1 MRLFAVTMLH
11 PVFAL
16 LAGAL
21 WLGADLAWSADEP
34 NSVTPIQLTFE
45 RPLDSVGA
53 PFVLATSKGFYRA
66 ESVAVASNYVN
77 GSQEALARV
86 ASGVSDI
93 ALVDIN
99 ALMRYRDKADA
110 TPIKAVYV
118 LLNAAPYAIVARR
131 SRGIVTLADMAG
143 KTLGVADGDLSI
155 RLWPALA
162 KRNGVKIDSVRQ
174 DRIGAAVREPMLSAG
189 QVDAV
194 TGFSYLSAVNLRDR
208 GIPAGDLAVLRFAD
222 YGSAAYGLALVVNP
236 KFAATKAQAVRGFV
250 RAVTA
255 GLKLT
260 IKNPAQAVEEV
271 LPQLDA
277 GARDLELARLKTA
290 LHDNIVTSDVKRE
303 GLGGI
308 DPARFAASV
317 GEIAEDF
324 KFQKPPVLSDI
335 FDASFL
341 PDVALRKLD

>member
-1 MRLFAVTMLH
+1 MRLFAVVTLR
-11 PVFAL
+11 PLRAL

-21 WLGADLAWSADEP
+21 LFGAGVARAADESNP
-34 NSVTPIQLTFE
+34 VTPIQLTFE
-45 RPLDSVGA
+45 RPLDAVGA
-53 PFVLATSKGFYRA
+53 PFVLAASKGFYRA
-66 ESVAVASNYVN
+66 ESVAVANNFVN

-99 ALMRYRDKADA
+99 ALIRYRDKADA
-110 TPIKAVYV
+110 APIKAVYM
-118 LLNAAPYAIVARR
+118 LLNAAPYAIVARK
-131 SRGIVTLADMAG
+131 SRGIGALADMAG

-155 RLWPALA
+155 RLWPAVA
-162 KRNGVKIDSVRQ
+162 KRNGITLASVRL

-194 TGFSYLSAVNLRDR
+194 AGFSYLSAVNLRDR

-222 YGSAAYGLALVVNP
+222 YGSVAYGLALVVNP
-236 KFAATKAQAVRGFV
+236 KFAATKPQAVRGFL

-255 GLKLT
+255 GLQFA
-260 IKNPAQAVEEV
+260 IRHPAQAVEDV
-271 LPQLDA
+271 LPQLDG

-290 LHDNIVTSDVKRE
+290 LHDNIVTPDVKRD

-324 KFQKPPVLSDI
+324 KFQKPPAVDDI

-341 PDVALRKLD
+341 PDASLRKVE